1 MLKIKGNCTSVLWK
15 NWTFSKSFSLVPIE
29 VPWQSL
35 LFSSDLLMF
44 RDSGEFIRS
53 DVGFKPSLWQYW
65 PTSIDQEVETA
76 GEQVWSS
83 IWTVHF
89 NAYRSVSI
97 ATSTYKSSLCHSHM
111 VFHRVLFLATF
122 FSLYLLFF
130 FRSDLLIFLIIVTL
144 MMFTFKLHCGSK
156 ALLYKMFWIA
166 SNLGRQIIFSS
177 WMRINQRSLF
187 VPLPVWSHRSHGKF
201 DLLVC

>member
-1 MLKIKGNCTSVLWK
+1 MLKNKRRK
-15 NWTFSKSFSLVPIE
+15 DWTFSKCFSLVSIE

-35 LFSSDLLMF
+35 LFSDLLMF
-44 RDSGEFIRS
+44 RDSGEFIWS

-65 PTSIDQEVETA
+65 STSIDQEVETA

-83 IWTVHF
+83 TWTVHF

-122 FSLYLLFF
+122 FF
-130 FRSDLLIFLIIVTL
+130 IV
-144 MMFTFKLHCGSK
+144 FTFFLDQIYWYFLSLLHWWYSLLHFIVVLKLYCTKCFELH
-156 ALLYKMFWIA
+156 
-166 SNLGRQIIFSS
+166 QILDV
-177 WMRINQRSLF
+177 R
-187 VPLPVWSHRSHGKF
+187 
-201 DLLVC
+201 